1 MNFELIYRFEE
12 VARTQ
17 EGHFRVLENF
27 SSRSRLL
34 KGIEKYRVAILE
46 TGPRTFA
53 MPSHIDADELF
64 YVISG
69 NYFT

>member
-1 MNFELIYRFEE
+1 LNYRYDQ

-27 SSRSRLL
+27 SRRSSLL

-46 TGPRTFA
+46 TEPRAFA

-69 NYFT
+69 NQF